1 MTGFGAEMGHVDN
14 GGRIVG
20 QHGQGLPGR
29 NCLQPLACLQ
39 DRQGAQKARGI
50 QMMCITHMHQIS
62 GMFQPV
68 HRHVTGLGVTPR
80 LRRDRDK
87 DMFGID
93 IIDAS
98 LVPAMSVALLAGIIS
113 FLSPCVLP
121 IVPPYLAYMSGM
133 TVSEMSEGGSGRSRA
148 TITAL
153 FFVLGLSTVFLF
165 LGFAASAFGAF
176 FLSNQVVFSQISGA
190 VIMIFGLHFLGVFR
204 IPFLDQEARMDAG
217 DQGGSSFGAYVL
229 GLAFAF
235 GWTPCIGPQLGAIL
249 TLAAS
254 EASVT
259 RGTLLLGVYAAGL
272 GIPFLLAAMFM
283 SRAMGF
289 MNRIK
294 KHMKMI
300 ERVMGGLLLF
310 VGAAMLFGL
319 FTRFSFWLLERFP
332 ALATL
337 G

>member
-1 MTGFGAEMGHVDN
+1 
-14 GGRIVG
+14 
-20 QHGQGLPGR
+20 
-29 NCLQPLACLQ
+29 
-39 DRQGAQKARGI
+39 
-50 QMMCITHMHQIS
+50 
-62 GMFQPV
+62 
-68 HRHVTGLGVTPR
+68 
-80 LRRDRDK
+80 
-87 DMFGID
+87 MFGID
-93 IIDAS
+93 LIDAS
-98 LVPAMSVALLAGIIS
+98 LLPAIAVALFAGIIS

-133 TVSEMSEGGSGRSRA
+133 TVHEMSEGRSARNRA

-153 FFVLGLSTVFLF
+153 FFVLGLSTVFIF

-176 FLSNQVVFSQISGA
+176 FLQNQILFSQISGA
-190 VIMIFGLHFLGVFR
+190 VIIVFGLHFLGVYR
-204 IPFLDQEARMDAG
+204 IGFLDREARMDAG
-217 DQGGSSFGAYVL
+217 DQGGSSFGAYIL

-259 RGTLLLGVYAAGL
+259 RGTFLLGIYALGL

-283 SRAMGF
+283 SRAMGV
-289 MNRIK
+289 MNRLK
-294 KHMKMI
+294 RHMAMI
-300 ERVMGGLLLF
+300 EKVMGALLVF
-310 VGAAMLFGL
+310 VGAAMLLGL
-319 FTRFSFWLLERFP
+319 FTRFSFWLLEQFP